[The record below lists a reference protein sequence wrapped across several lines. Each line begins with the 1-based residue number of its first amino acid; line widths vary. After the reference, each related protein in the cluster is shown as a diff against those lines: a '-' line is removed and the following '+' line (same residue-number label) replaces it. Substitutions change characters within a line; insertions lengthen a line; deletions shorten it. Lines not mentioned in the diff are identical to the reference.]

1 MTQLL
6 NSAFEQI
13 SKLPEI
19 EQNIFARFIIDE
31 IESEK
36 KWEQNFANNE
46 DLVSMMADLAIK
58 DFKENKCTE
67 LK

>member
-46 DLVSMMADLAIK
+46 VINVLEIEYLK
-58 DFKENKCTE
+58 YEE
-67 LK
+67 LNDDNSI